1 MKKSFL
7 LGLLVMFSIATV
19 QAQRF
24 NWGIKGGLNIS
35 SLTGDIEN
43 TKPLAGFN
51 AGLFAEIKVLKL
63 LAIQPEVVY
72 STQGTAFDDFEG
84 HSVESVKLDYINV
97 PVLAKLYIFNL
108 VYFEAGPQ
116 FGFLMNAKQGS
127 VDYKDKVEDTDL
139 AVAAG
144 LGVSFADKF
153 RANGRVNFGT
163 TDIYKS
169 DTADVKS
176 MTVQV
181 GLAYIF

>member
-1 MKKSFL
+1 MRKVLF
-7 LGLLVMFSIATV
+7 LGLFVLFSVATV
-19 QAQRF
+19 QAQKF
-24 NWGIKGGLNIS
+24 NWGPKAGLNIS
-35 SLTGDIEN
+35 SLTGDVPS
-43 TKPLAGFN
+43 TKSLAGFN

-72 STQGTAFDDFEG
+72 STQGTAFEDFEG
-84 HSVESVKLDYINV
+84 ESVEDLKLDYINV

-116 FGFLMNAKQGS
+116 FGFLMNAKRGS
-127 VDYKDKVEDTDL
+127 TDIKDDIEDTDL
-139 AVAAG
+139 AIAAG

-163 TDIYKS
+163 TDIVKAE
-169 DTADVKS
+169 DADVKS

>member
-1 MKKSFL
+1 MKKVLF
-7 LGLLVMFSIATV
+7 LGLFIVFSASTA
-19 QAQRF
+19 QAQKF
-24 NWGIKGGLNIS
+24 NWGIKGGVNIS
-35 SLTGDIEN
+35 SLTGDIER

-84 HSVESVKLDYINV
+84 HSVESVKLDYINI

-108 VYFEAGPQ
+108 VYLEAGPQ
-116 FGFLMNAKQGS
+116 IGFLVNAKQGS
-127 VDYKDKVEDTDL
+127 VDYKDNVEDTDL
-139 AVAAG
+139 AIAAG

-163 TDIYKS
+163 TDIDKS